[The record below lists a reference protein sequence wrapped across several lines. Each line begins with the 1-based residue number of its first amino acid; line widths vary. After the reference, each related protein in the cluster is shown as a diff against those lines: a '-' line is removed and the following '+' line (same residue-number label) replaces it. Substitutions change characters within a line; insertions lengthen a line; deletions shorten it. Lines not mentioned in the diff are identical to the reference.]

1 MKPTF
6 DEYQL
11 ISFGTS
17 AYYEDRVFAL
27 AIFGLGLTG
36 EAGEVSEII
45 KKQVGH
51 GHPGDKD
58 KVAKE
63 LGDVLWY
70 VAAIATEYGLSLGDI
85 ARLNI
90 EKLRARYP
98 EGFSTQASLARVD
111 ETVASERAPQDGKED
126 Y

>member
-1 MKPTF
+1 MRF
-6 DEYQL
+6 DDYQNDSL
-11 ISFGTS
+11 QTS
-17 AYYEDRVFAL
+17 AYYEDRTLAL
-27 AIFGLGLTG
+27 AIFGLGVAG
-36 EAGEVSEII
+36 EAGEVSELI

-51 GHPGDKD
+51 GHPADRD

-70 VAAIATEYGLSLGDI
+70 VAAIATEYGLSLGEV

-111 ETVASERAPQDGKED
+111 EALTSERAPAGGKED